1 MARDH
6 GFHSVRITRI
16 IQETADTRTYVLD
29 APPPAHLPDP
39 LHSPF
44 TYRAGQFLTVRAC
57 GTLRSYS
64 MSSSPDTDDE
74 LMTTVKRVPGGLVS
88 NWMHDHLVPGD
99 IIEVTFPAGVFCLR
113 ETPAPLLA
121 FCGGSGVT
129 PILSLAKSALATTD
143 RRVRVLAANRDAGS
157 VIFASTLTEL
167 TGRYPARFEVR
178 HNLDIRDGLVSG
190 SQVREFVGGDRAADF
205 YLCGPAPFMDLA
217 ERALLAHG
225 AEPGQIF
232 VERFE
237 PAARGPAADGPAG
250 QARDATISI
259 VLSGQRRT
267 VSQHSGETLLQSARR
282 AGLAPPFSCEAGNCA
297 TCMAR
302 VTEGEAKMRVNNAL
316 DEDEVAD
323 GWVLTCQGEPV
334 TPHVTVVYED

>member
-16 IQETADTRTYVLD
+16 IQETPDTRTYVLD
-29 APPPAHLPDP
+29 ARPAPP
-39 LHSPF
+39 SPF
-44 TYRAGQFLTVRAC
+44 SYRAGQFLTVRAC

-74 LMTTVKRVPGGLVS
+74 LMVTVKRVTGGLVS

-99 IIEVTFPAGVFCLR
+99 VIEVTLPAGVFCLR

-121 FCGGSGVT
+121 FGAGSGIT

-143 RRVRVLAANRDAGS
+143 RQVRVLAANRDASS
-157 VIFASTLTEL
+157 VIFASALAGL
-167 TGRYPARFEVR
+167 AGRYPSRLEVR
-178 HNLDIRDGLVSG
+178 HHLDIKTGFVTERQARD
-190 SQVREFVGGDRAADF
+190 FVDRDRAAHF
-205 YLCGPAPFMDLA
+205 YLCGPAPFMDLVQ
-217 ERALLAHG
+217 RALLAHG
-225 AEPGQIF
+225 ADPGQIF
-232 VERFE
+232 AERFE
-237 PAARGPAADGPAG
+237 QAPGGPEGPEQEG
-250 QARDATISI
+250 TVSI
-259 VLSGQRRT
+259 VLSGTRRT
-267 VSQHSGETLLQSARR
+267 VAQHAGETLLESARR

-302 VTEGEAKMRVNNAL
+302 VTEGEAKMRANNAL
-316 DEDEVAD
+316 DDDEVAE
-323 GWVLTCQGEPV
+323 GWILTCQGEPV